1 MHLSIIMK
9 ILGGLEIKYAAA
21 LRVMIATRELRT
33 CCLGAAEFTMA
44 GFLFA
49 AETVSTFSPLRTT
62 PPKSHNSPPK
72 HPPPSESLRQ
82 MLARRNISR
91 GSSQWLAQ
99 ATSSQR
105 RGAAAL
111 TNPFHYTVGEAAG
124 IKVASRD
131 DGGPTTNLAIVIRGG
146 SRYESA
152 PGVAHGLEKFA
163 FKVCSECR

>member
-1 MHLSIIMK
+1 M
-9 ILGGLEIKYAAA
+9 
-21 LRVMIATRELRT
+21 VATRELRT
-33 CCLGAAEFTMA
+33 CCLSAAEFTMA

-49 AETVSTFSPLRTT
+49 ANTVSPAFRPFHLCGPLPQIPPNETTPLRNT
-62 PPKSHNSPPK
+62 
-72 HPPPSESLRQ
+72 PPPSESLRQ
-82 MLARRNISR
+82 MLARRNILR

-99 ATSSQR
+99 AASSQR
-105 RGAAAL
+105 RGVAAV
-111 TNPFHYTVGEAAG
+111 TNPFHYSVGEAAG

-131 DGGPTTNLAIVIRGG
+131 DGGPTTNLAIVVRGG

>member
-1 MHLSIIMK
+1 MLSQCGRIHN
-9 ILGGLEIKYAAA
+9 GGLPIRCRDRFD
-21 LRVMIATRELRT
+21 L
-33 CCLGAAEFTMA
+33 FTSA
-44 GFLFA
+44 DHPPQIPQLPS
-49 AETVSTFSPLRTT
+49 ETP
-62 PPKSHNSPPK
+62 
-72 HPPPSESLRQ
+72 PPPSESLRQ

-105 RGAAAL
+105 RGVAAV

-131 DGGPTTNLAIVIRGG
+131 DGGPTTNLAIVVRGG

>member
-1 MHLSIIMK
+1 M
-9 ILGGLEIKYAAA
+9 
-21 LRVMIATRELRT
+21 VATRELRT

-49 AETVSTFSPLRTT
+49 ANTVSPAFRPFHLCG
-62 PPKSHNSPPK
+62 PPNPTKRNNSPPK
-72 HPPPSESLRQ
+72 HPPPPSESLRQ

-91 GSSQWLAQ
+91 GSSQWLTQ
-99 ATSSQR
+99 AASSQR
-105 RGAAAL
+105 RGVAAV

-131 DGGPTTNLAIVIRGG
+131 DGGPTTNLAIVVRGG